1 MKWKQWKGPADFS
14 HIVDRD
20 HAFQYGRR
28 FPLIDFPERDAPVFD
43 IHGKNSLV
51 GW

>member
-1 MKWKQWKGPADFS
+1 MKCKQWEVPTDFS

-20 HAFQYGRR
+20 HAFQRGLR
-28 FPLIDFPERDAPVFD
+28 FPLIDFQERYAPIFD
-43 IHGKNSLV
+43 IHEKSSLV